1 MFAFFPSFRKKAINW
16 LIKNFLNGKDEKET
30 MNSRNTIGKVGYNS
44 KSNQSQ
50 FGDNESN
57 FEIKNIEGS
66 NHHISIYKI
75 KNLNMPVRNSSR
87 KDEEKEVK
95 KQPNKFKILEKNST
109 RKQSEEL
116 EKILNRDLSN
126 WRQ

>member
-1 MFAFFPSFRKKAINW
+1 
-16 LIKNFLNGKDEKET
+16 

-95 KQPNKFKILEKNST
+95 KQPNKFK
-109 RKQSEEL
+109 
-116 EKILNRDLSN
+116 
-126 WRQ
+126 